1 MEDEGII
8 ALLLAREEDGLRAVE
23 EEYGPVCRALAARIL
38 GSPEDGE
45 ECWSEALLRL
55 WNAVPPERP
64 AHLQAWLLKLTRGI
78 AIDRLRAAR
87 AEKRGGGEL
96 PLLLE
101 ELEDCVPGSP
111 GAEGEVLDRE
121 LGEAVNRFLRTQSPA
136 DRSLFLRRY
145 FYGESVAGLAEALGM
160 RRNTVSARLSRIRT
174 RLRTWL
180 EKEGLIP

>member
-8 ALLLAREEDGLRAVE
+8 ALLWARDEAGLRAAE
-23 EEYGPVCRALAARIL
+23 EKYGPVCRALGSRIL

-45 ECWSEALLRL
+45 ECWNDALLRL
-55 WNAVPPERP
+55 WTAVPPEKP
-64 AHLQAWLLKLTRGI
+64 ARLRAWLLKLTRGI
-78 AIDRLRAAR
+78 AIDRFRSAR

-101 ELEDCVPGSP
+101 ELGECVPGSS
-111 GAEGEVLDRE
+111 GAEGDVLVRE
-121 LGEAVNRFLRTQSPA
+121 LGEAVNRFLRGQAPE

-145 FYGESVAGLAEALGM
+145 FYGESVSGLAEALGM
-160 RRNTVSARLSRIRT
+160 RRNTVSARLSRIRA
-174 RLRTWL
+174 RLRAWL